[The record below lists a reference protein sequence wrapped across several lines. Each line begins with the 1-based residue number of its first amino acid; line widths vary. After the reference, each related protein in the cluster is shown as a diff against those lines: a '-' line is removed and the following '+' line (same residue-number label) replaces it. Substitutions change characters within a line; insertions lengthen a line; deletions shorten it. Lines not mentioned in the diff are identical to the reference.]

1 MLSLSG
7 WRQGWQWGSENRYLG
22 GLENTLHKRIAILAV
37 AVSWFFAAHLPIVA
51 ASPAGEG
58 GKSTTTSGTSVSA
71 SSPKPRASVATTK
84 KRVRRR
90 RVRRYRSPW
99 SVSSFGNPTA
109 EDDPTGEDPMV
120 REAAVEALGNWNG
133 TIVVVEPNT
142 GRILSIVNQ
151 KLALSSGFTPCST
164 FKPVVALAALNEG
177 LITPDTRIRV
187 WRRARMNLTQAL
199 AKSNNTFFAYL
210 GRQLGFE
217 RVALYA
223 RLFGLGEKAGL
234 DIPGEY
240 PGVFP
245 TEPPKEGG
253 VGLLTSFGTD
263 IEITPLQLAAIISAV
278 ANGGTLYYLQYPR
291 TPEEIARFEPKPR
304 RELRVLT
311 DHIPKIRKGLAAA
324 VLYGTAQS
332 AFDSEEQI
340 LGKTGTCSEDGAR
353 LGWFASY
360 SSDSQ
365 PKYAVVV
372 LLRGGKQMYGP
383 HAAEI
388 AGQVYRGLRLREE
401 EASQAGDLGS
411 DLGDDSP

>member
-1 MLSLSG
+1 M
-7 WRQGWQWGSENRYLG
+7 
-22 GLENTLHKRIAILAV
+22 HKRIAILAV
-37 AVSWFFAAHLPIVA
+37 VVLWFGTTYFPLTAVSPG
-51 ASPAGEG
+51 GEES
-58 GKSTTTSGTSVSA
+58 KSTTASGKSVSSSTSKSRA
-71 SSPKPRASVATTK
+71 SSTTTK
-84 KRVRRR
+84 KKVRRR
-90 RVRRYRSPW
+90 RVRRSRRSPW
-99 SVSSFGNPTA
+99 SVSSFGNPSA

-133 TIVVVEPNT
+133 TIVVVDPNT

-177 LITPDTRIRV
+177 LITPETRLRV
-187 WRRARMNLTQAL
+187 FRRQRMNLTEAL

-210 GRQLGFE
+210 GRQLGFD

-234 DIPGEY
+234 DIPAEY
-240 PGVFP
+240 EGRFP
-245 TEPPKEGG
+245 EAPPKEGG
-253 VGLLTSFGTD
+253 VGLLTSYGTD
-263 IEITPLQLAAIISAV
+263 IQITPLQLAAVISAV

-291 TPEEIARFEPKPR
+291 TEEEIARFEPKER
-304 RELRVLT
+304 RRLQVLT
-311 DHIPKIRKGLAAA
+311 EHIPKIKEGLAAA

-360 SSDSQ
+360 SSESR

-401 EASQAGDLGS
+401 QASQTSDLGS
-411 DLGDDSP
+411 SLGDDSP

>member
-1 MLSLSG
+1 
-7 WRQGWQWGSENRYLG
+7 
-22 GLENTLHKRIAILAV
+22 
-37 AVSWFFAAHLPIVA
+37 
-51 ASPAGEG
+51 
-58 GKSTTTSGTSVSA
+58 
-71 SSPKPRASVATTK
+71 
-84 KRVRRR
+84 
-90 RVRRYRSPW
+90 
-99 SVSSFGNPTA
+99 
-109 EDDPTGEDPMV
+109 MV

-142 GRILSIVNQ
+142 GHILSIVNQ

-177 LITPDTRIRV
+177 LITPDTRLRV
-187 WRRARMNLTQAL
+187 WRRARMNLTEAL

-223 RLFGLGEKAGL
+223 RLFGLGEKAGVG
-234 DIPGEY
+234 IPGEY

-253 VGLLTSFGTD
+253 VGLLSSYGTD
-263 IEITPLQLAAIISAV
+263 IQITPLQLAAIISAV

-291 TPEEIARFEPKPR
+291 TQEEITRFGPKER
-304 RELRVLT
+304 RRLEILT
-311 DHIPKIRKGLAAA
+311 EHIPKIKEGLAAA

-332 AFDSEEQI
+332 AYDSEEQI

-360 SSDSQ
+360 SSDST

-388 AGQVYRGLRLREE
+388 AGQVYRGLRLREQQ
-401 EASQAGDLGS
+401 ASQTSDLGS
-411 DLGDDSP
+411 ALGDDSP

>member
-1 MLSLSG
+1 M
-7 WRQGWQWGSENRYLG
+7 
-22 GLENTLHKRIAILAV
+22 AILAV
-37 AVSWFFAAHLPIVA
+37 AVFWYCATQFPLPA
-51 ASPAGEG
+51 ASPAGGENKSIAG
-58 GKSTTTSGTSVSA
+58 YGKSVG
-71 SSPKPRASVATTK
+71 SSSKSQTRAKRTK
-84 KRVRRR
+84 KTVRRR
-90 RVRRYRSPW
+90 ARRAPRRSPW

-109 EDDPTGEDPMV
+109 EDDPSGEDPMV

-133 TIVVVEPNT
+133 TIVVVDPNN

-177 LITPDTRIRV
+177 LITPDTRLRV
-187 WRRARMNLTQAL
+187 FRRRRMNLTEAL

-223 RLFGLGEKAGL
+223 QLFGLGETAGL
-234 DIPGEY
+234 EIPGEY
-240 PGVFP
+240 PGRFP
-245 TEPPKEGG
+245 EAPPKEGG
-253 VGLLTSFGTD
+253 VGLLSSFGTD
-263 IEITPLQLAAIISAV
+263 IQLTPLQLAAIISAV

-291 TPEEIARFEPKPR
+291 TPEEIARFEPKER
-304 RELRVLT
+304 RRLEVLT
-311 DHIPKIRKGLAAA
+311 EHIPKIKEGLAAA

-353 LGWFASY
+353 LGWFGSY
-360 SSDSQ
+360 ANEPQ

-388 AGQVYRGLRLREE
+388 AGQVYRGLRVREQQ
-401 EASQAGDLGS
+401 ASQVGGLESGFGS
-411 DLGDDSP
+411 DSP

>member
-1 MLSLSG
+1 L
-7 WRQGWQWGSENRYLG
+7 
-22 GLENTLHKRIAILAV
+22 
-37 AVSWFFAAHLPIVA
+37 WFCAAYFPITA

-58 GKSTTTSGTSVSA
+58 SKSPAASGKSA
-71 SSPKPRASVATTK
+71 SSSNSRASSTTAK
-84 KRVRRR
+84 KQVRRR
-90 RVRRYRSPW
+90 RVRRTRRSTVR
-99 SVSSFGNPTA
+99 VSSFGDPTA

-133 TIVVVEPNT
+133 SVVV
-142 GRILSIVNQ
+142 
-151 KLALSSGFTPCST
+151 ALSSGFTPCST

-177 LITPDTRIRV
+177 LITPETRIRV

-199 AKSNNTFFAYL
+199 AKSNNTFFAHL
-210 GRQLGFE
+210 GRELGFD

-223 RLFGLGEKAGL
+223 RLFGLGERAGL

-240 PGVFP
+240 PGTFP

-253 VGLLTSFGTD
+253 VGRLTTFGTD

-291 TPEEIARFEPKPR
+291 TPEEIAQFDPKPR
-304 RELRVLT
+304 RELKALT
-311 DHIPKIRKGLAAA
+311 EHIPKIKEGLAGA

-340 LGKTGTCSEDGAR
+340 LGKTGSCSEDGAH

-360 SSDSQ
+360 SSESQ
-365 PKYAVVV
+365 PKYTVVV
-372 LLRGGKQMYGP
+372 LLRGGRQMYGS

-388 AGQVYRGLRLREE
+388 AGQVYRGLRIREE
-401 EASQAGDLGS
+401 QASESGDLGS
-411 DLGDDSP
+411 SPGDDSP

>member
-1 MLSLSG
+1 
-7 WRQGWQWGSENRYLG
+7 
-22 GLENTLHKRIAILAV
+22 
-37 AVSWFFAAHLPIVA
+37 
-51 ASPAGEG
+51 
-58 GKSTTTSGTSVSA
+58 
-71 SSPKPRASVATTK
+71 
-84 KRVRRR
+84 
-90 RVRRYRSPW
+90 
-99 SVSSFGNPTA
+99 
-109 EDDPTGEDPMV
+109 MV
-120 REAAVEALGNWNG
+120 REAAIEALGNWNG
-133 TIVVVEPNT
+133 TIVVVDPNT

-151 KLALSSGFTPCST
+151 ELALSSGFTPCST

-177 LITPDTRIRV
+177 LITPDTRLRV
-187 WRRARMNLTQAL
+187 WRRRRMNLTEAL

-223 RLFGLGEKAGL
+223 QLFGLGEKAGL
-234 DIPGEY
+234 EIPGEY
-240 PGVFP
+240 PGGFP
-245 TEPPKEGG
+245 AEPPKEGG
-253 VGLLTSFGTD
+253 VGLLTSFGTN
-263 IEITPLQLAAIISAV
+263 IQITPLQLAAIISAV

-291 TPEEIARFEPKPR
+291 TQEEIARFEPKER
-304 RELRVLT
+304 RRLEILT
-311 DHIPKIRKGLAAA
+311 EHIPKIKEGLAAA

-360 SSDSQ
+360 SSESR

-388 AGQVYRGLRLREE
+388 AGQVYRGLRLREQQ
-401 EASQAGDLGS
+401 ASQTSDLGS
-411 DLGDDSP
+411 TLGDDSP

>member
-1 MLSLSG
+1 
-7 WRQGWQWGSENRYLG
+7 
-22 GLENTLHKRIAILAV
+22 
-37 AVSWFFAAHLPIVA
+37 
-51 ASPAGEG
+51 
-58 GKSTTTSGTSVSA
+58 
-71 SSPKPRASVATTK
+71 
-84 KRVRRR
+84 
-90 RVRRYRSPW
+90 
-99 SVSSFGNPTA
+99 
-109 EDDPTGEDPMV
+109 MV

-133 TIVVVEPNT
+133 TIVVTDPNT

-210 GRQLGFE
+210 GRKLGFD

-223 RLFGLGEKAGL
+223 RLFGLGERAGL

-240 PGVFP
+240 PGRFP
-245 TEPPKEGG
+245 AAPPKEGG
-253 VGLLTSFGTD
+253 VGLLSSYGTD
-263 IEITPLQLAAIISAV
+263 IQITPLQLAAVISAV

-291 TPEEIARFEPKPR
+291 APEEIARFEPKAR
-304 RELRVLT
+304 RRLTVLT
-311 DHIPKIRKGLAAA
+311 DHIPKIKQGLAAA

-332 AFDSEEQI
+332 AYDSEEQI

-353 LGWFASY
+353 LGWFGSY
-360 SSDSQ
+360 TSEAQ

-388 AGQVYRGLRLREE
+388 AGQVYRGLRVREE
-401 EASQAGDLGS
+401 QASQIGGPALGFGE
-411 DLGDDSP
+411 LSP